1 MPLFLAI
8 MASTDLEPL
17 LYGSHT
23 SNLPQNSWLGHV
35 QSRVPLL
42 NLIFNA
48 MPDFYPPRMTP
59 ILVRLTQSLSPWLG
73 RSRYRMRL
81 EIAPDCLEKLAAVSE
96 HRLLLLPNHPTH
108 FDWVALFLLSARG
121 GELFHYL
128 AAYERFGSL
137 EGRFLQRMG
146 AYSIRRGMSDRPSV
160 AKTLEILMRPQC
172 RLVIFSEG
180 GFSFQNDTVM
190 PFRTGGVQCAMQ
202 AMNKLVKQGEPVP
215 DFYALPI
222 AIKYQYIGDMAAVI
236 DSTLARLEKAL
247 WVFPASADFYD
258 RLLVVADQVLLGFE
272 RDYGLPIQETVQRSR
287 NERIVWVKDHILHY
301 CEQKLEISPNRQD
314 PLRERVYKIQRVL
327 ESHSVELAADAPR
340 TYDSI
345 SRAAAQLLNFNAI
358 YDGYVADSPTSERF
372 LDTLIRLERAVFG
385 IDQPP
390 PKGDRKAII
399 RIGDPVNLKDSF
411 ELYQQQRSVVVDRL
425 TENLRQRVQENLDL
439 VSSTAR

>member
-1 MPLFLAI
+1 
-8 MASTDLEPL
+8 
-17 LYGSHT
+17 
-23 SNLPQNSWLGHV
+23 
-35 QSRVPLL
+35 
-42 NLIFNA
+42 
-48 MPDFYPPRMTP
+48 
-59 ILVRLTQSLSPWLG
+59 
-73 RSRYRMRL
+73 
-81 EIAPDCLEKLAAVSE
+81 
-96 HRLLLLPNHPTH
+96 
-108 FDWVALFLLSARG
+108 
-121 GELFHYL
+121 
-128 AAYERFGSL
+128 
-137 EGRFLQRMG
+137 MG
-146 AYSIRRGMSDRPSV
+146 DRPSV
-160 AKTLEILMRPQC
+160 AKTLEILMQPQC

-222 AIKYQYIGDMAAVI
+222 AIKYQYIGDMAPII

-287 NERIVWVKDHILHY
+287 NDRIVRVKDHILHY

-327 ESHSVELAADAPR
+327 ESHSAALAADAPR

-358 YDGYVADSPTSERF
+358 YDGYVAASPTSERF

-411 ELYQQQRSVVVDRL
+411 EPYQQQRSVVVDRL
-425 TENLRQRVQENLDL
+425 TENLRQRVQESLDL
-439 VSSTAR
+439 VDSTAR